1 MPILD
6 LQQRMMEKGRI
17 RLGHKVTGTTKAG
30 KNYTRP
36 AKLETF
42 KLTSSDEATVH
53 DAADLYGGQVEPF
66 NAGEYGVVTDTVAL
80 NVILVPGE
88 MGWSQW
94 REMWGNKVCHRR
106 CDGVRETISD
116 GPCQCPADPAERAAQ
131 AAQGKACKDTTR
143 LSVMLPDLPGLGL
156 WRLESHGYYAA
167 TELAGT
173 IAILSMLAPG
183 TLVRGR
189 LLAEQRSVT
198 RIAPDGTVKTNNF
211 VVPVLDLPDVRLSE
225 LVAPD
230 GGVGV
235 QLEAPTRRG
244 LTPVPVAELPEG
256 PRPSIAEQVAAV
268 PEKPKPRKNAAAPL
282 PATGLRP
289 RKMSGGGDAGT
300 VPPAGVA
307 SPGVSAPDPEA
318 PATTVEPATLPGG
331 EVGTAPP
338 DGTAPV
344 GGENVTG
351 GGEGGRKAPSA
362 AATAVSPKKDP
373 PEVRARPSGDT
384 PATLKEQDNKRYQSL
399 NRFCRAVAGGWDEDV
414 RTPRWEALAY
424 QVSGARTT
432 HLGELTAEE
441 AQQFRARIEDG
452 AKGRAHWIESD
463 APEHLGW
470 TLEAGS

>member
-17 RLGHKVTGTTKAG
+17 RLGHKVTGTTRAG
-30 KNYTRP
+30 KAYTRP

-42 KLTSSDEATVH
+42 KLTSADEATVH

-66 NAGEYGVVTDTVAL
+66 NAGEYGVVTDAVAL

-268 PEKPKPRKNAAAPL
+268 PERPKPRKNAAAPL

-300 VPPAGVA
+300 VPPAVVA
-307 SPGVSAPDPEA
+307 SPGVPAPDRQA
-318 PATTVEPATLPGG
+318 PATTVEPALFQQG
-331 EVGTAPP
+331 EVGTAPT
-338 DGTAPV
+338 DGTAAV
-344 GGENVTG
+344 GGEIVTG
-351 GGEGGRKAPSA
+351 GGQVPPT
-362 AATAVSPKKDP
+362 AT
-373 PEVRARPSGDT
+373 PSGDT
-384 PATLKEQDNKRYQSL
+384 PATLKETDNKRYQAL
-399 NRFCRAVAGGWDEDV
+399 NRFCRAVASGWDEDV
-414 RTPRWEALAY
+414 REPRWEALAY
-424 QVSGARTT
+424 QVSGGRST
-432 HLGELTAEE
+432 HLGELTPEE

-452 AKGRAHWIESD
+452 AKGRAHWVESD
-463 APEHLGW
+463 NPAHLGW

>member
-17 RLGHKVTGTTKAG
+17 RLGHKVSGTTRAG
-30 KNYTRP
+30 KAYTRP

-42 KLTSSDEATVH
+42 KLTSADRQAV
-53 DAADLYGGQVEPF
+53 DAAAALYGGQVEPF
-66 NAGEYGVVTDTVAL
+66 NDGEYGVVTDAVAL

-131 AAQGKACKDTTR
+131 AANGRACKDTTR

-156 WRLESHGYYAA
+156 WRLESHGFYAA
-167 TELAGT
+167 TELTGT

-189 LLAEQRSVT
+189 LLAEQREVV
-198 RIAPDGTVKTNNF
+198 RLDAEGKPRTNKF

-235 QLEAPTRRG
+235 QIEAPARRG
-244 LTPVPVAELPEG
+244 LSPVPVAELPEG

-268 PEKPKPRKNAAAPL
+268 PDKPKPRKNAAAPL
-282 PATGLRP
+282 PATGLSP
-289 RKMSGGGDAGT
+289 RKSSGEVSGT
-300 VPPAGVA
+300 VPRAGA
-307 SPGVSAPDPEA
+307 SPPVPAPTGGVKSS
-318 PATTVEPATLPGG
+318 GG
-331 EVGTAPP
+331 EIA
-338 DGTAPV
+338 
-344 GGENVTG
+344 TG
-351 GGEGGRKAPSA
+351 GGAGPGEPRPAVDAPS
-362 AATAVSPKKDP
+362 
-373 PEVRARPSGDT
+373 GGC
-384 PATLKEQDNKRYQSL
+384 TLKELNPSGYNTLNKR
-399 NRFCRAVAGGWDEDV
+399 CRAIHAEHGSPDRD
-414 RTPRWEALAY
+414 TAAAQWEALAWAE
-424 QVSGARTT
+424 SGGRTT
-432 HLGELTAEE
+432 HLSELTPDE
-441 AQQFRARIEDG
+441 ANRFRTRMVDVGE
-452 AKGRAHWIESD
+452 GRAVWAESND
-463 APEHLGW
+463 PRWLGW
-470 TLEAGS
+470 TLTYNSEEAA

>member
-17 RLGHKVTGTTKAG
+17 RLGHKVTGTTRAG
-30 KNYTRP
+30 KAYTRP

-66 NAGEYGVVTDTVAL
+66 NAGEYGVVTDAVAL

-268 PEKPKPRKNAAAPL
+268 PERPKPRKNAAAPL

-300 VPPAGVA
+300 VPPAVVA
-307 SPGVSAPDPEA
+307 SPGVPAPDRQA
-318 PATTVEPATLPGG
+318 PATTVEPALFQQG

-338 DGTAPV
+338 DGTAAV
-344 GGENVTG
+344 GGEIVTG
-351 GGEGGRKAPSA
+351 GGPVPPT
-362 AATAVSPKKDP
+362 ATS
-373 PEVRARPSGDT
+373 SGDT
-384 PATLKEQDNKRYQSL
+384 PATLKETDNKRYQAL
-399 NRFCRAVAGGWDEDV
+399 NRFCRAVASGWDEDV
-414 RTPRWEALAY
+414 REPRWEALAY
-424 QVSGARTT
+424 QVSGGRST
-432 HLGELTAEE
+432 HLGELTPEE

-452 AKGRAHWIESD
+452 AKGRAHWVESD
-463 APEHLGW
+463 DPKHLGW
-470 TLEAGS
+470 TLEAGA

>member
-17 RLGHKVTGTTKAG
+17 RLGHKVTGVTKAG

-42 KLTSSDEATVH
+42 KLTSADEATVH

-66 NAGEYGVVTDTVAL
+66 NAGEYGVVTDAVAL

-300 VPPAGVA
+300 VPPAVVA
-307 SPGVSAPDPEA
+307 SPGVTAPDRQA
-318 PATTVEPATLPGG
+318 PATTVEPALFQHG

-338 DGTAPV
+338 DGTAAV

-351 GGEGGRKAPSA
+351 GGPVPPT
-362 AATAVSPKKDP
+362 AT
-373 PEVRARPSGDT
+373 PSGDT
-384 PATLKEQDNKRYQSL
+384 PATLKETDNKRYQSL
-399 NRFCRAVAGGWDEDV
+399 NRFCRAVASGWDEDV

-424 QVSGARTT
+424 QCSGGRST
-432 HLGELTAEE
+432 HLGELTPEE
-441 AQQFRARIEDG
+441 AQDFRARIEDG

-463 APEHLGW
+463 DPKHLGW
-470 TLEAGS
+470 TLEVGA

>member
-17 RLGHKVTGTTKAG
+17 RLGHKVTGVTKAG

-42 KLTSSDEATVH
+42 KLTSADEATVH

-225 LVAPD
+225 LVSPD

-282 PATGLRP
+282 PATGLKP
-289 RKMSGGGDAGT
+289 RKKMSGGGDAGT
-300 VPPAGVA
+300 VHPAGVA
-307 SPGVSAPDPEA
+307 SPGQPAPDPVPVA
-318 PATTVEPATLPGG
+318 PPTVEPAPTRG
-331 EVGTAPP
+331 EVGSAPL
-338 DGTAPV
+338 DGPAAV
-344 GGENVTG
+344 EGEIV
-351 GGEGGRKAPSA
+351 
-362 AATAVSPKKDP
+362 
-373 PEVRARPSGDT
+373 
-384 PATLKEQDNKRYQSL
+384 TLKEQDNKRYQAL
-399 NRFCRAVAGGWDEDV
+399 NRFCRAVASGWDEDV
-414 RTPRWEALAY
+414 RAPRWEALAY

-432 HLGELTAEE
+432 HLGELTPEE

-452 AKGRAHWIESD
+452 AKGRAHWVESD

-470 TLEAGS
+470 TLESGA